1 MDSVG
6 SLGNFTHDS
15 DHGTSINTNPFS
27 FGFVQHLKRETIKVA
42 FDERMFEFFLPCG
55 SFLGRYVSKM
65 IRFVKALAK
74 GMRIL
79 IGPAPFGVA
88 VNEINEAVFMANNG
102 EGEEFKPFGEAVHV
116 VFVSDNTEMV
126 RKTSTHQNMQ

>member
-15 DHGTSINTNPFS
+15 DHGTSINTNTFS
-27 FGFVQHLKRETIKVA
+27 CGIVQHIERETIKVA
-42 FDERMFEFFLPCG
+42 FNERMFELFLPCG
-55 SFLGRYVSKM
+55 SIFGRYLSKM

-74 GMRIL
+74 RMRIL
-79 IGPAPFGVA
+79 IGPAAFGVA
-88 VNEINEAVFMANNG
+88 ANEINKAVFMANNG
-102 EGEEFKPFGEAVHV
+102 EGEEFKPFGEALHV

-126 RKTSTHQNMQ
+126 IKTST